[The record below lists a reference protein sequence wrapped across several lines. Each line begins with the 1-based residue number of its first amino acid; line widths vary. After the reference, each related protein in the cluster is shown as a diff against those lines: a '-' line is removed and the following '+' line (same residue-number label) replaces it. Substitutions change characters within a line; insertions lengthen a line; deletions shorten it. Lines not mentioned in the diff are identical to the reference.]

1 MTGIIAAME
10 CEAEKLLC
18 NMTDRMPTETFGGV
32 TYFRGRLGKEDIVL
46 ATCGVGKVF
55 AASCAAAML
64 LKYAPDRS
72 INTGVAGAVGGHVR
86 RLDTVIAT
94 ALVQHDMDTS
104 PLGDPVGE
112 ISGIR
117 KIFFETDEALS
128 ERLASCVT
136 AAGGHAVRGVIATG
150 DQFVASAETKRRLSS
165 LFGAC
170 AAEME
175 GGAIAQ
181 VCYLYKTPFA
191 VLRTMSDGADGDASG
206 DFAAFAEQAAQIS
219 SLAILSLFTE

>member
-64 LKYAPDRS
+64 LKYAPDRI

-117 KIFFETDEALS
+117 KIFFEGIEPEDLPEYYEATNENLTEIVS
-128 ERLASCVT
+128 KCVN
-136 AAGGHAVRGVIATG
+136 GGYTVI
-150 DQFVASAETKRRLSS
+150 
-165 LFGAC
+165 
-170 AAEME
+170 
-175 GGAIAQ
+175 I
-181 VCYLYKTPFA
+181 YKK
-191 VLRTMSDGADGDASG
+191 
-206 DFAAFAEQAAQIS
+206 EN
-219 SLAILSLFTE
+219 